1 MHRIVVA
8 CYKPFPGQGPTL
20 EALMRTHLPTL
31 KSQGLVTDRP
41 SIMMK
46 AEDGTIVEVFEWAS
60 QEAINSAHTNPVVLT
75 MWEKY
80 AACSEYIPAVGIAE
94 MSQLFSNF
102 TPFE

>member
-1 MHRIVVA
+1 MPRIVIA
-8 CYKPFPGQGPTL
+8 CYRPHPGKEAAL
-20 EALMRTHLPTL
+20 EALMRTHLPAL

-46 AEDGTIVEVFEWAS
+46 AGDGTIVEVFEWAS
-60 QEAINSAHTNPVVLT
+60 QEAINNAHTNPVVLA

-80 AACSEYIPAVGIAE
+80 AACSEYVPAHSIAE
-94 MSQLFSNF
+94 MGHLFSNF